1 MKILIIESDEALRL
15 GCLEIFNIKGI
26 EADAAATV
34 EEAYSLLESGA
45 AYSVIIYTNAD
56 LCINN
61 YHAVF
66 LEKPYTAH
74 KLLQTARKGGSTLN
88 GYS

>member
-45 AYSVIIYTNAD
+45 AYSVTNTRECS
-56 LCINN
+56 L
-61 YHAVF
+61 
-66 LEKPYTAH
+66 
-74 KLLQTARKGGSTLN
+74 TLTLRRQI
-88 GYS
+88 